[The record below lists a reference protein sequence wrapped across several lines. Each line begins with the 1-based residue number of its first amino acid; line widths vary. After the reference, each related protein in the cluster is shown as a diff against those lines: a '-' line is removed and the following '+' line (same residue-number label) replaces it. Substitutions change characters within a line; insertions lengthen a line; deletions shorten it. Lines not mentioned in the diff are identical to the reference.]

1 VVVRRFPGRSCQDRP
16 IGKTTLIDRVRTL
29 CLALPEAFE
38 VEAWEHPTFRV
49 GSGRGK
55 MFCIAAEDGSQVT
68 MKGDPIEREALLDQG
83 EPFYVPPY
91 VGHAGWIGVRL
102 GSATDWR
109 EVAELIATSYCLI
122 APKRLAERV
131 TEPPDLDG

>member
-1 VVVRRFPGRSCQDRP
+1 MAEVD
-16 IGKTTLIDRVRTL
+16 LLDRVRRL

-38 VEAWEHPTFRV
+38 IEAWGRPTFRV
-49 GSGRGK
+49 GGGRGK
-55 MFCIAAEDGSQVT
+55 MFCIAAEDGT
-68 MKGDPIEREALLDQG
+68 TATAKADAIEREALLEQG

-102 GSATDWR
+102 DSGCDWD
-109 EVAELIATSYCLI
+109 EVAELIATSYCLV

-131 TEPPDLDG
+131 TEPPSLPD